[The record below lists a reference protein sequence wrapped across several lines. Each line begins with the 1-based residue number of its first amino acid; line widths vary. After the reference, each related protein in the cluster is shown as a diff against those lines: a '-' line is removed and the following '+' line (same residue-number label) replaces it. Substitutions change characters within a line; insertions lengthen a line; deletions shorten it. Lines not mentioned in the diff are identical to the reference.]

1 MTRRFRNKT
10 FVFLAFCAA
19 LAICGCN
26 WSKDYW
32 TDSYIQM
39 YLEIDGFYFRQNSL
53 GAFKFISGHGKTGA
67 FNDSGE
73 DKAWFDEVCAANGD
87 LTFGRKVH
95 LIMGMPLILAYTPDI
110 VSIDVVCNDFYDSDH
125 QAGASL
131 NDCVTIEYSAAWN
144 YIKGNYLGNPPTP
157 VRKTL
162 SELGPQDLKIL
173 LHPDCK
179 LDFTTKPEQLAL
191 HSMTIT
197 MRMSDGQEF
206 TSVFKYDFDTG
217 ELSPPRTP
225 DRLSAD

>member
-1 MTRRFRNKT
+1 MKT
-10 FVFLAFCAA
+10 LFTNLALLAVLSGLCLFCTA

-87 LTFGRKVH
+87 LTFGRKIYLV
-95 LIMGMPLILAYTPDI
+95 LGIPNILAYTPDLA
-110 VSIDVVCNDFYDSDH
+110 SIDVVCNDFYDSDH

-131 NDCVTIEYSAAWN
+131 NDCITISYTAAGD
-144 YIKGNYLGNPPTP
+144 YIRSGYQGPLPATAKKL
-157 VRKTL
+157 L
-162 SELGPQDLKIL
+162 SELEQKDLAVL
-173 LHPDCK
+173 LVVPRCE
-179 LDFTTKPEQLAL
+179 LDFVVKPEELAV
-191 HSMTIT
+191 HSMTIR
-197 MRMSDGQEF
+197 MDMSDGQEY
-206 TSVFKYDFDTG
+206 VGEFKYDFASGSLAPGGT
-217 ELSPPRTP
+217 
-225 DRLSAD
+225 